1 MSIAEFPFATAL
13 SSPSIRHE
21 AFGVIAMDHI
31 VTLDSRQ
38 EPALQAV
45 ADKFVAVH
53 QGDVMKALKEMIVL
67 NGRLQDQL
75 DGLSS
80 PHRASR

>member
-1 MSIAEFPFATAL
+1 MA
-13 SSPSIRHE
+13 
-21 AFGVIAMDHI
+21 HI

-38 EPALQAV
+38 EAALQSV

-53 QGDVMKALKEMIVL
+53 KGDVMKALKEMIVL

-75 DGLSS
+75 DERSA
-80 PHRASR
+80 PRRR